1 MSTSTP
7 RPVVVVHGDALADWV
22 VAQQDEGEP
31 RPTTG
36 PKWQDRQGE
45 VRQREIPG
53 GTRLLTRLIDEVS
66 DDNVF
71 VWSPTSSW
79 GHIDWFDERISHY
92 HATLAPFPETEK
104 VEDFNNLQNF
114 RWRISDDQGISRR
127 RLCKNHDPEGDPKCY
142 GLNEPDSADLV
153 VIADAGLRFYE
164 DHELPKAIKD
174 NKENLPW
181 LILKM
186 GGDGMLDR
194 SDRLRDVIHEVR
206 DKVILVTTADDLR
219 RVSGLEIARG
229 TAWERAASDC
239 FKIFES
245 NDRISQYRF
254 VVVSFG
260 PAGVFLFDRVGEAC
274 SIFYNPVKVEGASD
288 FWLNGRMWGYTSTLC
303 TAIALEILENGTP
316 LDSPVVA
323 ETAIKRSVRRG
334 LKAMQE
340 VYRNGFGPI
349 VVKRDDGQTEFPMPD
364 FPTSEIKKVLHIQDS
379 ELANDRNI
387 AEGQVQS
394 SDINAS
400 QMFAGGLDLKETAR
414 QIVYQ
419 GAEKALADTN
429 IPYLKYGDVVTVDRR
444 EIESFQSV
452 RSLVKEYAERTGTR
466 VRRHWHRKDARTP
479 VPLSIAIFGQP
490 GSGKSTAVRQV
501 IGSIKVRDK
510 EFTFEEF
517 NLSQFRDP
525 SELIDSFHLLRDV
538 RLQGKVPVVLWDEF
552 DSFFERP
559 LGWLRYFL
567 SPMQD
572 GTFQE
577 GKSVHPIGRSVF
589 VFAGG
594 VASSLDEFQ
603 SQVESGVDSEAKGED
618 PEGNGKDSEAK
629 RNFKEAKGPD
639 FLSRVRGTMELQGI
653 DKRDDDPLWVIR
665 RALLLRSILKKESV
679 LLPEGQNGEE
689 AIDRDVLNAFLSVP
703 KFNHGVRSMRA
714 IVANS
719 SLLGERFFSKSSLPN
734 ATQLKLHVNV
744 DEFLGE
750 MGG

>member
-1 MSTSTP
+1 MSASTP
-7 RPVVVVHGDALADWV
+7 RQIVVVHGDALADWV
-22 VAQQDEGEP
+22 VAQQDEAEP
-31 RPTTG
+31 RRTTG

-53 GTRLLTRLIDEVS
+53 GTRLLTKLIDEVS
-66 DDNVF
+66 DDNVS

-79 GHIDWFDERISHY
+79 GHIDWFDTKISHY

-104 VEDFNNLQNF
+104 VEDFSNLANF

-127 RLCKNHDPEGDPKCY
+127 RPCKGHDTKEHEKCY
-142 GLNEPDSADLV
+142 GTGEPDSASLV
-153 VIADAGLRFYE
+153 VIADAGLKFYE
-164 DHELPKAIKD
+164 DHELPKAIKG
-174 NKENLPW
+174 NVENLPW
-181 LILKM
+181 LILKI

-194 SDRLRDVIHEVR
+194 KDRLRGVLPDMR
-206 DKVILVTTADDLR
+206 DKLILITTADDLR
-219 RVSGLEIARG
+219 RVSGMKITRG

-239 FKIFES
+239 FEIFES
-245 NDRISQYRF
+245 NERINQYRF

-260 PAGVFLFDRVGEAC
+260 PAGVFLFDRDNQTGGHS
-274 SIFYNPVKVEGASD
+274 SIFYNPVKVEGAPD

-303 TAIALEILENGTP
+303 TAIALEVLKNGVASLEG
-316 LDSPVVA
+316 SPVKA
-323 ETAIKRSVRRG
+323 EAIIKRAVRRG

-340 VYRNGFGPI
+340 VYRNGFGPVI
-349 VVKRDDGQTEFPMPD
+349 ENVAAGQVESAMPD
-364 FPTSEIKKVLHIQDS
+364 FPTSAVKMALEIEDS
-379 ELANDRNI
+379 ELVNDEHI
-387 AEGQVQS
+387 AEGRA
-394 SDINAS
+394 AS
-400 QMFAGGLDLKETAR
+400 RDTDSLQMFVSGLDLEETAR
-414 QIVYQ
+414 KIIHD
-419 GAEKALADTN
+419 GAEKALTGTN
-429 IPYLKYGDVVTVDRR
+429 IPYLKYGDVITVDRR

-466 VRRHWHRKDARTP
+466 IRRHWHRKDARVP

-501 IGSIKVRDK
+501 IGSIRVQDK

-517 NLSQFRDP
+517 NLSQFRNP

-552 DSFFERP
+552 DSHFERP

-594 VASSLDEFQ
+594 VTSSLEEFQ
-603 SQVESGVDSEAKGED
+603 PQEVGNVDTDAR
-618 PEGNGKDSEAK
+618 KD
-629 RNFKEAKGPD
+629 FKAAKGPD

-665 RALLLRSILKKESV
+665 RAILLRSILKKESI
-679 LLPEGQNGEE
+679 LLPEGQSGEE
-689 AIDRDVLNAFLSVP
+689 AIDKDVLNAFLGVP

-734 ATQLKLHVNV
+734 ATQLELHVNV
-744 DEFLGE
+744 DDFLGE
-750 MGG
+750 MSG

>member
-1 MSTSTP
+1 MSASTP
-7 RPVVVVHGDALADWV
+7 RQIVVVHGDALADWV
-22 VAQQDEGEP
+22 VAQQDEREP
-31 RPTTG
+31 RRTTG

-53 GTRLLTRLIDEVS
+53 GTRLLTTLIDEVS
-66 DDNVF
+66 DDNVS

-104 VEDFNNLQNF
+104 VEDLSNPAYF

-127 RLCKNHDPEGDPKCY
+127 KPCDKHDTEERNKCY
-142 GLNEPDSADLV
+142 GLGEPDSADLV

-174 NKENLPW
+174 NRVNPPW
-181 LILKM
+181 LILKI

-194 SDRLRDVIHEVR
+194 KDRLRDVLPNLR

-219 RVSGLEIARG
+219 RVSGLEITRG

-245 NDRISQYRF
+245 NERINRYRF

-260 PAGVFLFDRVGEAC
+260 PAGVFLFDRDRKAGGDC
-274 SIFYNPVKVEGASD
+274 SIFYNPVKVEGAPD

-303 TAIALEILENGTP
+303 SAIALEVLNYIDKNDAPLAGSPAAAGT
-316 LDSPVVA
+316 VMNRA
-323 ETAIKRSVRRG
+323 VRRG

-340 VYRNGFGPI
+340 VYRNGFGPVI
-349 VVKRDDGQTEFPMPD
+349 RAGVAGQTESAVPD
-364 FPTSEIKKVLHIQDS
+364 FPTSAIKTALQIEDS
-379 ELANDRNI
+379 ELADDRHI
-387 AEGQVQS
+387 AEGQVAGPDIDS
-394 SDINAS
+394 SE
-400 QMFAGGLDLKETAR
+400 MFASGLDLKETAR
-414 QIVYQ
+414 QIIYH

-429 IPYLKYGDVVTVDRR
+429 IPFLKYGDVITVDRR

-466 VRRHWHRKDARTP
+466 IRRHWHRKDARTP

-490 GSGKSTAVRQV
+490 GSGKSTAVREV
-501 IGSIKVRDK
+501 IGSIKVQDK

-559 LGWLRYFL
+559 MGWLRYFL

-594 VASSLDEFQ
+594 VTSSLDEFQ
-603 SQVESGVDSEAKGED
+603 SRQEDGADSEAKND
-618 PEGNGKDSEAK
+618 
-629 RNFKEAKGPD
+629 FKAAKGPD

-653 DKRDDDPLWVIR
+653 DKSDSDPFWVIR
-665 RALLLRSILKKESV
+665 RAILLRSILKKESV
-679 LLPEGQNGEE
+679 LLPEGQSAEE
-689 AIDRDVLNAFLSVP
+689 AIDKDVLNAFLSVP

-734 ATQLKLHVNV
+734 ASQLKLHVNV
-744 DEFLGE
+744 DDFAGE
-750 MGG
+750 MSG